1 MPDNKKSNVRNTKSV
16 GKSIP
21 TLKNPQDKIK
31 TNINSGVQQVPDIS
45 LPNFDYKPFLNKLGE
60 ELSEEVASNAIDNVV
75 NAGKSALKGGLKT
88 VGQTAVALLDS
99 DNLYSNNRDPKEFIK
114 TTLKNQGYN
123 EADLDSLANEIV
135 SKGKYAFGGTAYYVN
150 SPAEDIQLGNIAQAK
165 AELKAL
171 EDTQYL
177 EDIGTGL
184 QSIGS
189 VMQSYGTSGGGG
201 LLPKKD
207 KPSKDTIS
215 NYSGL
220 NGKVKD
226 NYNMDLKQ
234 VGPGES
240 TIDWGRFKPKYAFG
254 GDVPIEAE
262 GEEIIQEPNGD
273 MYELEGASHENGGI
287 DLNVP
292 QGSQIYSKRLKGVDG
307 KTMADRKAYRE
318 KQLGKL
324 KKLVSLNPND
334 KILKKTLEKTQ
345 ADFAKQEA
353 DDMAQMNYM
362 QQQNNEQEFA
372 FGGTAKEKPELPEDD
387 LIFNNIRNYN
397 SPTARIFPNV
407 ETLETQP
414 INKTT
419 LPGITTTTIPTYAK
433 NYTNSKPFEYNENK
447 YTVDNNKEDSKN
459 KGLSGLFGNTNNPV
473 TLGDAISLYG
483 KYKAATDPERM
494 TLLNRAN
501 DTPNQNFFRNYGK
514 EGLKKLEETERFAD
528 YELAEAIKNSTYNAN
543 AAKVT
548 NNNNARS
555 INTANALNLATEAQ
569 RMQADN
575 MSYSQYLNKIANIK
589 QAEANQLNQIDQ
601 MVMQGEATRDDADRR
616 DRDNFNMQLQR
627 DRNTKNQ
634 GIQEIGKTIND
645 IAERESNLQAI
656 NNMYHDFN
664 IGRDGKIR
672 AKGNPE
678 ELTEEVK
685 YWNGKP
691 VSEYQK
697 FLKKKEEG
705 YFFDNE
711 TQAIYNKDG
720 KEVDKSY
727 NVIPN
732 GRTVDMSGKKKEE
745 EKQLKEQVSKLRSE
759 FPKFF
764 EGMTDKEAKENFV
777 KWVNNPY
784 LNPEFTKALKE
795 KDKEDSSWMNET
807 DDEGNRFESKR
818 MRDLWKEANP
828 GKQPKKYIPEEKYK
842 PFNPVLNGN
851 NKFSGFKVYGID
863 DYTFEV
869 GKGKYKQEISISKPQ
884 IDKFIESRLSNYR
897 GEGQLDPF
905 NFKDKYTLD
914 FWSKSLDIKKGEEEY
929 DNDFLKR
936 ILIEIKN
943 RKQ

>member
-88 VGQTAVALLDS
+88 IGQTAVALLDS

-135 SKGKYAFGGTAYYVN
+135 SKGKYAFGGTAMYIE
-150 SPAEDIQLGNIAQAK
+150 SPEEAVERGNINQIKAQLKAYDESKGLQQLGDFLNATGNSLATYGK
-165 AELKAL
+165 
-171 EDTQYL
+171 
-177 EDIGTGL
+177 GTNL
-184 QSIGS
+184 W
-189 VMQSYGTSGGGG
+189 GG
-201 LLPKKD
+201 D
-207 KPSKDTIS
+207 ESKPSITKDSIS
-215 NYSGL
+215 SYSGL
-220 NGKVKD
+220 DGQIKA
-226 NYNMDLKQ
+226 NYNMDLRQ
-234 VGPGES
+234 VGPGEN
-240 TIDWGRFKPKYAFG
+240 TIDWVRFKPKYAFG

-262 GEEIIQEPNGD
+262 GEEIIQEPNGN

-318 KQLGKL
+318 KQLAKL
-324 KKLVSLNPND
+324 EKLVSLNPND
-334 KILKKTLEKTQ
+334 KVLKKTLEKTQ
-345 ADFAKQEA
+345 EDFAKQEA
-353 DDMAQMNYM
+353 DDMAYMNYM
-362 QQQNNEQEFA
+362 QNNKQEFA
-372 FGGTAKEKPELPEDD
+372 TGGTAKRILPEDD

-397 SPTARIFPNV
+397 SPTTRPFSNID
-407 ETLETQP
+407 TLETQP
-414 INKTT
+414 INTST

-447 YTVDNNKEDSKN
+447 PIVDKEDSKS
-459 KGLSGLFGNTNNPV
+459 KSLSNLFSDINSPA
-473 TLGDAISLYG
+473 TLGDVISLYG

-514 EGLKKLEETERFAD
+514 SGLDKIQEEKNLSDFMFNET
-528 YELAEAIKNSTYNAN
+528 LKHNTKSAEAQMVRNSENS
-543 AAKVT
+543 
-548 NNNNARS
+548 RG
-555 INTANALNLATEAQ
+555 INTLRAFNLATDINKAN
-569 RMQADN
+569 ADN
-575 MSYSQYLNKIANIK
+575 QSWIQNQQVKSNIL
-589 QAEANQLNQIDQ
+589 QREGQLLNQIDQ

-656 NNMYHDFN
+656 NNMYPDFN
-664 IGRDGKIR
+664 IGKDGKIR

-732 GRTVDMSGKKKEE
+732 GKTIDMSGKKREE
-745 EKQLKEQVSKLRSE
+745 ENQLKEQVSKLRSE
-759 FPKFF
+759 FPKLF

-777 KWVNNPY
+777 KWINNPY

-795 KDKEDSSWMNET
+795 KDKEDSSWVNET

-869 GKGKYKQEISISKPQ
+869 GKGKDKQEVSISKPQ
-884 IDKFIESRLSNYR
+884 VDNFIESRLSNYR

-914 FWSKSLDIKKGEEEY
+914 FWSKSLDIKKGNEES

>member
-1 MPDNKKSNVRNTKSV
+1 MPDNKKSNVRNTKSL

-31 TNINSGVQQVPDIS
+31 TNINSGVQQVPDIN
-45 LPNFDYKPFLNKLGE
+45 LPNFNYKPFLSKLGE
-60 ELSEEVASNAIDNVV
+60 ELSEEAASNAIDKVANI
-75 NAGKSALKGGLKT
+75 GKTALKGSLKT
-88 VGQTAVALLDS
+88 IGQTAVALLDS

-114 TTLKNQGYN
+114 TTLKNEGYN

-135 SKGKYAFGGTAYYVN
+135 SKGKYAFGGTAMYIE
-150 SPAEDIQLGNIAQAK
+150 SPEEAVERGNINQVKAQLKAYDESKGLQQLGDFLNTTGNSLATYGK
-165 AELKAL
+165 
-171 EDTQYL
+171 
-177 EDIGTGL
+177 GTNL
-184 QSIGS
+184 W
-189 VMQSYGTSGGGG
+189 GGDEK
-201 LLPKKD
+201 PKPD
-207 KPSKDTIS
+207 VEVDYIS
-215 NYSGL
+215 NYKGL
-220 NGKVKD
+220 DGQIKGI
-226 NYNMDLKQ
+226 YNTDLRQ

-262 GEEIIQEPNGD
+262 GEEIIQEPNGN

-292 QGSQIYSKRLKGVDG
+292 QGSQIYSKRVKGVDG

-318 KQLGKL
+318 KQLAKL
-324 KKLVSLNPND
+324 EKLVSLNPND
-334 KILKKTLEKTQ
+334 KILKRTLEKTK

-353 DDMAQMNYM
+353 DDMAKMNYM
-362 QQQNNEQEFA
+362 QENSDKQEFGN
-372 FGGTAKEKPELPEDD
+372 GGTAKRELPEDD

-397 SPTARIFPNV
+397 SPTARPFPNV

-414 INKTT
+414 INTST

-433 NYTNSKPFEYNENK
+433 NYTNSKPFEYK
-447 YTVDNNKEDSKN
+447 PTVDKEDSKN
-459 KGLSGLFGNTNNPV
+459 KGLSGLFSDINSPA

-514 EGLKKLEETERFAD
+514 SGLDKIQEEKNLSDFMLNET
-528 YELAEAIKNSTYNAN
+528 LKHNTKSAESQMIRNSENS
-543 AAKVT
+543 
-548 NNNNARS
+548 RG
-555 INTANALNLATEAQ
+555 INTLRAFNLATDINKAN
-569 RMQADN
+569 ADN
-575 MSYSQYLNKIANIK
+575 QAWIQNQQVKSNIL
-589 QAEANQLNQIDQ
+589 QREGQLLNQIDQ
-601 MVMQGEATRDDADRR
+601 MVMQGEAQRDDADRR
-616 DRDNFNMQLQR
+616 DRDNFNTQLQR
-627 DRNTKNQ
+627 DINTKNQ

-656 NNMYHDFN
+656 NNMYPDFN
-664 IGRDGKIR
+664 IGKDGKIR

-727 NVIPN
+727 NPIPN

-764 EGMTDKEAKENFV
+764 EGMTDKEAKETFV

-784 LNPEFTKALKE
+784 INPEFTKTLKE

-807 DDEGNRFESKR
+807 DDEDNRFESKR

-869 GKGKYKQEISISKPQ
+869 GKGKDKQEVSISKPQ
-884 IDKFIESRLSNYR
+884 VDNFIESRLSNYR

-914 FWSKSLDIKKGEEEY
+914 FWSKSLDIKKGNEES

>member
-88 VGQTAVALLDS
+88 IGQTAVALLDS

-135 SKGKYAFGGTAYYVN
+135 SKGKYAFGGTAMYIE
-150 SPAEDIQLGNIAQAK
+150 SPEEAVERGNINQIKAQLKAYDESKGLQQLGDFLNATGNSLATYGK
-165 AELKAL
+165 
-171 EDTQYL
+171 
-177 EDIGTGL
+177 GTNL
-184 QSIGS
+184 W
-189 VMQSYGTSGGGG
+189 GG
-201 LLPKKD
+201 D
-207 KPSKDTIS
+207 ESKPSITKDSIS
-215 NYSGL
+215 SYSGL
-220 NGKVKD
+220 DGQIKA
-226 NYNMDLKQ
+226 NYNMDLRQ
-234 VGPGES
+234 VGPGEN
-240 TIDWGRFKPKYAFG
+240 TIDWVRFKPKYAFG

-262 GEEIIQEPNGD
+262 GEEIIQEPNGN

-318 KQLGKL
+318 KQLAKL
-324 KKLVSLNPND
+324 EKLVSLNPND
-334 KILKKTLEKTQ
+334 KVLKKTLEKTQ
-345 ADFAKQEA
+345 EDFAKQEA
-353 DDMAQMNYM
+353 DDMAYMNYM
-362 QQQNNEQEFA
+362 QNNKQEFA
-372 FGGTAKEKPELPEDD
+372 TGGTAKRILPEDD

-397 SPTARIFPNV
+397 SPTTRPFSNID
-407 ETLETQP
+407 TLETQP
-414 INKTT
+414 INTST

-447 YTVDNNKEDSKN
+447 PIVDKEDSKS
-459 KGLSGLFGNTNNPV
+459 KSLSNLFSDINSPA
-473 TLGDAISLYG
+473 TLGDVISLYG

-514 EGLKKLEETERFAD
+514 SGLDKIQEEKNLSDFMFNET
-528 YELAEAIKNSTYNAN
+528 LKHNTKSAEAQMVRNSENS
-543 AAKVT
+543 
-548 NNNNARS
+548 RG
-555 INTANALNLATEAQ
+555 INTLRAFNLATDINKAN
-569 RMQADN
+569 ADN
-575 MSYSQYLNKIANIK
+575 QSWIQNQQVKSNIL
-589 QAEANQLNQIDQ
+589 QREGQLLNQIDQ

-656 NNMYHDFN
+656 NNMYPDFN
-664 IGRDGKIR
+664 IGKDGKIR

-691 VSEYQK
+691 VSEYKK

-732 GRTVDMSGKKKEE
+732 GKTIDMSGKKREE
-745 EKQLKEQVSKLRSE
+745 ENQLKEQVSKLRSE
-759 FPKFF
+759 FPKLF

-777 KWVNNPY
+777 KWINNPY

-795 KDKEDSSWMNET
+795 KDKEDSSWVNET

-869 GKGKYKQEISISKPQ
+869 GKGKDKQEVSISKPQ
-884 IDKFIESRLSNYR
+884 VDNFIESRLSNYR

-914 FWSKSLDIKKGEEEY
+914 FWSKSLDIKKGNEES

>member
-16 GKSIP
+16 GKLIP

-88 VGQTAVALLDS
+88 IGQTAVALLDS
-99 DNLYSNNRDPKEFIK
+99 DNLYSNNRDSKEFIK

-135 SKGKYAFGGTAYYVN
+135 SKGKYAFGGTAMYIE
-150 SPAEDIQLGNIAQAK
+150 SPEEAVERGNINQIKAQLKAYDESKGLQQLGDFLNATGNSLATYGK
-165 AELKAL
+165 
-171 EDTQYL
+171 
-177 EDIGTGL
+177 GTNLWGDDE
-184 QSIGS
+184 S
-189 VMQSYGTSGGGG
+189 
-201 LLPKKD
+201 
-207 KPSKDTIS
+207 KPSITKDSIS
-215 NYSGL
+215 NYSEL
-220 NGKVKD
+220 NGQIKA
-226 NYNMDLKQ
+226 NYNMDLRQ

-262 GEEIIQEPNGD
+262 GEEIIQEPNGN
-273 MYELEGASHENGGI
+273 MYELEGASHESGGI

-318 KQLGKL
+318 KQLAKL
-324 KKLVSLNPND
+324 EKLVSLNPND
-334 KILKKTLEKTQ
+334 KILKKTLEKTKT
-345 ADFAKQEA
+345 DFAKQEA

-362 QQQNNEQEFA
+362 QENSDKQEFA
-372 FGGTAKEKPELPEDD
+372 NGGTAKRILPEND

-397 SPTARIFPNV
+397 SPTTRPFSNI

-447 YTVDNNKEDSKN
+447 SIVDKEDSKSES
-459 KGLSGLFGNTNNPV
+459 LSNLFSDINSPA
-473 TLGDAISLYG
+473 TLGDVISLYG
-483 KYKAATDPERM
+483 KYKATTDPERM

-514 EGLKKLEETERFAD
+514 SGLDKIQEEKNLSDFMLNET
-528 YELAEAIKNSTYNAN
+528 LKHNTKSAEAQIVRNSENS
-543 AAKVT
+543 
-548 NNNNARS
+548 RG
-555 INTANALNLATEAQ
+555 INTLRAFNLATDINKAN
-569 RMQADN
+569 ADN
-575 MSYSQYLNKIANIK
+575 QAWIQNQQVKSNIL
-589 QAEANQLNQIDQ
+589 QREGQLLNQIDQ
-601 MVMQGEATRDDADRR
+601 MVMQGEAQRDDADRR

-656 NNMYHDFN
+656 NNMYPDFN
-664 IGRDGKIR
+664 IGKDGRIR

-711 TQAIYNKDG
+711 TQTIYNKDG

-732 GRTVDMSGKKKEE
+732 GKTIDMSGKKKEE

-777 KWVNNPY
+777 KWVSNPY

-828 GKQPKKYIPEEKYK
+828 GKQPRKYIPEEKYK

-869 GKGKYKQEISISKPQ
+869 GKGKDKQEIIISKPQ
-884 IDKFIESRLSNYR
+884 IDKFIESKLNNYR

-914 FWSKSLDIKKGEEEY
+914 FWSKSLDIKKGNEES

>member
-189 VMQSYGTSGGGG
+189 IMQSYGTSGGGG

-220 NGKVKD
+220 NGQVKA

-262 GEEIIQEPNGD
+262 GEEIIQEPNGN

-318 KQLGKL
+318 KQLSKL
-324 KKLVSLNPND
+324 EKLVALNPND
-334 KILKKTLEKTQ
+334 KILKKTLEKTK

-353 DDMAQMNYM
+353 DDMAQMNYI
-362 QQQNNEQEFA
+362 QEQNNKQVFA
-372 FGGTAKEKPELPEDD
+372 YGGTTS
-387 LIFNNIRNYN
+387 NNLTN
-397 SPTARIFPNV
+397 PTTDSS
-407 ETLETQP
+407 E
-414 INKTT
+414 
-419 LPGITTTTIPTYAK
+419 AK
-433 NYTNSKPFEYNENK
+433 NKK
-447 YTVDNNKEDSKN
+447 
-459 KGLSGLFGNTNNPV
+459 LFGDFTSPV

-483 KYKAATDPERM
+483 KYKSATDPERM

-656 NNMYHDFN
+656 NNMYPDFN

-795 KDKEDSSWMNET
+795 KDKEDSSWVNET

-828 GKQPKKYIPEEKYK
+828 GKQPRKYIPEEKYK
-842 PFNPVLNGN
+842 PFNPVLNDN

-869 GKGKYKQEISISKPQ
+869 GKGKDKQEISISKPQ
-884 IDKFIESRLSNYR
+884 IDNFIESRLNNYR

-914 FWSKSLDIKKGEEEY
+914 FWSKSLDIKKGNEES

>member
-99 DNLYSNNRDPKEFIK
+99 DNLYSNNRDSKEFIK

-171 EDTQYL
+171 ENTQYL

-189 VMQSYGTSGGGG
+189 IMQSYGTSGGGG

-220 NGKVKD
+220 NGQVKA
-226 NYNMDLKQ
+226 NYNMDLRQ
-234 VGPGES
+234 VGPGDS

-262 GEEIIQEPNGD
+262 GEEIIQEPNGN

-345 ADFAKQEA
+345 EDFAKQEA
-353 DDMAQMNYM
+353 DDMAQMNYI
-362 QQQNNEQEFA
+362 QEQNNEQVFA
-372 FGGTAKEKPELPEDD
+372 YGGTTRNNYNNEDD
-387 LIFNNIRNYN
+387 VILNNILKYKE
-397 SPTARIFPNV
+397 PTTRPFP
-407 ETLETQP
+407 TLSTVETQP
-414 INKTT
+414 INTSM
-419 LPGITTTTIPTYAK
+419 LPGITTTKIPNYYTGDNNTTTSNNLTNPTTDSSEAK
-433 NYTNSKPFEYNENK
+433 NKK
-447 YTVDNNKEDSKN
+447 
-459 KGLSGLFGNTNNPV
+459 LFGDFTSPV

-483 KYKAATDPERM
+483 KYKSATDPERM

-575 MSYSQYLNKIANIK
+575 MSYAQYLNKIANIK

-627 DRNTKNQ
+627 DINTKNQ

-645 IAERESNLQAI
+645 IAERESNLQSI
-656 NNMYHDFN
+656 NNMYPDFN
-664 IGRDGKIR
+664 IGRDGKLR

-691 VSEYQK
+691 VAEYQK

-869 GKGKYKQEISISKPQ
+869 GKGKDKQKVSISKPQ
-884 IDKFIESRLSNYR
+884 IDNFIESRLSNYR

-914 FWSKSLDIKKGEEEY
+914 FWSKSLDIKKGEEES

-943 RKQ
+943 IKQ

>member
-60 ELSEEVASNAIDNVV
+60 ELSEEAASNAIDKVANI
-75 NAGKSALKGGLKT
+75 GKTALKGGLKT
-88 VGQTAVALLDS
+88 IGQTVVALLDS

-114 TTLKNQGYN
+114 TTLKNEGYN

-135 SKGKYAFGGTAYYVN
+135 SKGKYAFGGTAMYIE
-150 SPAEDIQLGNIAQAK
+150 SPEEAVERGNINQVKAQLKAYDESKGLQQLGDFLNAAGNSLATYGK
-165 AELKAL
+165 GTNLWGDDEKPKP
-171 EDTQYL
+171 DTQVDY
-177 EDIGTGL
+177 
-184 QSIGS
+184 
-189 VMQSYGTSGGGG
+189 
-201 LLPKKD
+201 
-207 KPSKDTIS
+207 IS
-215 NYSGL
+215 NYKGL
-220 NGKVKD
+220 DGQIKGI
-226 NYNMDLKQ
+226 YNTDLRQ

-262 GEEIIQEPNGD
+262 GEEIIQEPNGN

-318 KQLGKL
+318 KQLAKL
-324 KKLVSLNPND
+324 EKLVSLNPND
-334 KILKKTLEKTQ
+334 KILKKTLEKTKT
-345 ADFAKQEA
+345 DFAKQEA

-362 QQQNNEQEFA
+362 QENSDKQEFGN
-372 FGGTAKEKPELPEDD
+372 GGTAKRILPEDD

-397 SPTARIFPNV
+397 SPTTRPFSNI
-407 ETLETQP
+407 ETLEIQP

-447 YTVDNNKEDSKN
+447 SIVDKEDSKS
-459 KGLSGLFGNTNNPV
+459 KSLSNLFSDINSPA
-473 TLGDAISLYG
+473 TLGDVISLYG

-514 EGLKKLEETERFAD
+514 NGLDKIQEEKNLSDFMLNET
-528 YELAEAIKNSTYNAN
+528 LKHNTKSAESQMIRNSENS
-543 AAKVT
+543 
-548 NNNNARS
+548 RG
-555 INTANALNLATEAQ
+555 INTLRAFNLATDINKAN
-569 RMQADN
+569 ADN
-575 MSYSQYLNKIANIK
+575 QAWIQNQQVKSNIL
-589 QAEANQLNQIDQ
+589 QREGQLLNQIDQ

-627 DRNTKNQ
+627 DINTKNQ

-656 NNMYHDFN
+656 NNMYPDFN
-664 IGRDGKIR
+664 IGKDGKIR

-691 VSEYQK
+691 VAEYQK

-732 GRTVDMSGKKKEE
+732 GKTIDMSSKKREE
-745 EKQLKEQVSKLRSE
+745 ENQLKEQVSKLRGE

-777 KWVNNPY
+777 KWINNPY
-784 LNPEFTKALKE
+784 LNPEFTKTLKE

-828 GKQPKKYIPEEKYK
+828 GKQPRKYIPEEKYK

-869 GKGKYKQEISISKPQ
+869 GKGKDKQEISISKPQ

-914 FWSKSLDIKKGEEEY
+914 FWSKSLDIKKGNEES

>member
-88 VGQTAVALLDS
+88 IGQTAVALLDS

-135 SKGKYAFGGTAYYVN
+135 SKGKYAFGGTAMYIE
-150 SPAEDIQLGNIAQAK
+150 SPEEAVERGNINQIKAQLKSYDESKGLQQLGDFLNATGNSLATYGK
-165 AELKAL
+165 
-171 EDTQYL
+171 
-177 EDIGTGL
+177 GTNL
-184 QSIGS
+184 W
-189 VMQSYGTSGGGG
+189 GG
-201 LLPKKD
+201 D
-207 KPSKDTIS
+207 ESKPSITKDSIS

-220 NGKVKD
+220 DGQIKA
-226 NYNMDLKQ
+226 NYNMDLRQ

-262 GEEIIQEPNGD
+262 GEEIIQEPNGN

-318 KQLGKL
+318 KQLAKL
-324 KKLVSLNPND
+324 EKLVSLNPND
-334 KILKKTLEKTQ
+334 KVLKKTLEKTQ

-353 DDMAQMNYM
+353 DDMAYMNYM
-362 QQQNNEQEFA
+362 QDNKQEFA
-372 FGGTAKEKPELPEDD
+372 TGGTAKRILPLPEDD

-397 SPTARIFPNV
+397 SPTARLFPNV

-447 YTVDNNKEDSKN
+447 PIVDKEDSKN
-459 KGLSGLFGNTNNPV
+459 KGLSGLFGNINSPV

-514 EGLKKLEETERFAD
+514 SGLDKIQEEKNLSDFMLNET
-528 YELAEAIKNSTYNAN
+528 LKHNTKSAEAQMVRNSENS
-543 AAKVT
+543 
-548 NNNNARS
+548 RG
-555 INTANALNLATEAQ
+555 INTLRAFNLATDINKAN
-569 RMQADN
+569 ADN
-575 MSYSQYLNKIANIK
+575 QAWIQNQQVKSNIL
-589 QAEANQLNQIDQ
+589 QREGQLLNQIDQ

-656 NNMYHDFN
+656 NNIYPDFN
-664 IGRDGKIR
+664 IGKDGRIR

-691 VSEYQK
+691 VAEYQK

-732 GRTVDMSGKKKEE
+732 GKTIDMSGKKREE
-745 EKQLKEQVSKLRSE
+745 ENQLKEQVSKLRSE

-764 EGMTDKEAKENFV
+764 EGMTDKEAKEAFV

-784 LNPEFTKALKE
+784 LNPEFTKTLKE

-828 GKQPKKYIPEEKYK
+828 GKQPRKYIPEEKYK
-842 PFNPVLNGN
+842 PFNPILNGN

-869 GKGKYKQEISISKPQ
+869 GKGKDKQEVSISKPQ
-884 IDKFIESRLSNYR
+884 IDKFIESRLNNYR

-914 FWSKSLDIKKGEEEY
+914 FWSKSLDIKKGNEES

>member
-1 MPDNKKSNVRNTKSV
+1 MPDNKKSNVRNTKSL

-31 TNINSGVQQVPDIS
+31 TNINSGVQQVPDIN
-45 LPNFDYKPFLNKLGE
+45 LPNFNYKPFLSKLGE
-60 ELSEEVASNAIDNVV
+60 ELSEEAASNAIDKVANI
-75 NAGKSALKGGLKT
+75 GKTALKGSLKT
-88 VGQTAVALLDS
+88 IGQTAVALLDS

-114 TTLKNQGYN
+114 TTLKNEGYN

-135 SKGKYAFGGTAYYVN
+135 SKGKYAFGGTAMYIE
-150 SPAEDIQLGNIAQAK
+150 SPEEAVERGNINQVKAQLKAYDESKGLQQLGDFLNTTGNSLATYGK
-165 AELKAL
+165 
-171 EDTQYL
+171 
-177 EDIGTGL
+177 GTNL
-184 QSIGS
+184 W
-189 VMQSYGTSGGGG
+189 GGDEK
-201 LLPKKD
+201 PKPD
-207 KPSKDTIS
+207 VEVDYIS
-215 NYSGL
+215 NYKGL
-220 NGKVKD
+220 DGQIKGI
-226 NYNMDLKQ
+226 YNTDLRQ

-262 GEEIIQEPNGD
+262 GEEIIQEPNGN

-292 QGSQIYSKRLKGVDG
+292 QGSQIYSKRVKGVDG

-318 KQLGKL
+318 KQLAKL
-324 KKLVSLNPND
+324 EKLVSLNPND
-334 KILKKTLEKTQ
+334 KILKRTLEKTK

-353 DDMAQMNYM
+353 DDMAKMNYM
-362 QQQNNEQEFA
+362 QENSDKQEFGN
-372 FGGTAKEKPELPEDD
+372 GGTAKRELPEDD

-397 SPTARIFPNV
+397 SPTARPFPNV

-414 INKTT
+414 INTST

-433 NYTNSKPFEYNENK
+433 NYTNSKPFEYK
-447 YTVDNNKEDSKN
+447 PTVDKEDSKN
-459 KGLSGLFGNTNNPV
+459 KGLSGLFSDINSPA

-483 KYKAATDPERM
+483 KYKATTDPERM

-514 EGLKKLEETERFAD
+514 SGLDKIQEEKNLSDFMLNET
-528 YELAEAIKNSTYNAN
+528 LKHNTKSAESQMIRNSENS
-543 AAKVT
+543 
-548 NNNNARS
+548 RG
-555 INTANALNLATEAQ
+555 INTLRAFNLATDINKAN
-569 RMQADN
+569 ADN
-575 MSYSQYLNKIANIK
+575 QAWIQNQQVKSNIL
-589 QAEANQLNQIDQ
+589 QREGQLLNQIDQ
-601 MVMQGEATRDDADRR
+601 MVMQGEAQRDDADRR
-616 DRDNFNMQLQR
+616 DRDNFNTQLQR
-627 DRNTKNQ
+627 DINTKNQ

-656 NNMYHDFN
+656 NNMYPDFN
-664 IGRDGKIR
+664 IGKDGKIR

-727 NVIPN
+727 NPIPN

-764 EGMTDKEAKENFV
+764 EGMTDKEAKETFV

-784 LNPEFTKALKE
+784 INPEFTKTLKE

-807 DDEGNRFESKR
+807 DDEDNRFESKR

-869 GKGKYKQEISISKPQ
+869 GKGKDKQEVSISKPQ
-884 IDKFIESRLSNYR
+884 VDNFIESRLSNYR

-914 FWSKSLDIKKGEEEY
+914 FWSKSLDIKKGNEES
-929 DNDFLKR
+929 DNHFLKR